1 MKDYIFYQPNLKLD
15 KSYYA
20 DGKKEIELLTAEIK
34 TADNNLKPNLENLS
48 KKIITLK
55 NLQPLLPEIF
65 KPTVKTLYN
74 TIEFIFIQIDSDV
87 LPKKDIY
94 EHIPEEDIPDDNE
107 VNESDIIIKKPEKDT
122 DTKTKDYDF
131 LFSQDIP
138 SVDIKVIE
146 KDKSELMNKYYSGAL
161 LQLLDDYINKLNK
174 AILSY
179 YENMFSVIEDTKNN
193 NTDET
198 YNPYK
203 NDFSYIEKLY
213 TYSTKDIENNNLKH
227 LSDYIIKNQIIL
239 DQKKRMMEKLFND
252 KQSLIKIKNC
262 EIAKE
267 LYLRYLKEGNRE
279 NNSFPDVLSNM
290 ILKES
295 QLHYEKKID
304 DSLYELYKYLNSSV
318 IILNECFNIYTR
330 TSNIKKI
337 LLDEENIK
345 L

>member
-20 DGKKEIELLTAEIK
+20 DGKKKIELLTAEIK

-94 EHIPEEDIPDDNE
+94 GHIPEENIPDDNE

-179 YENMFSVIEDTKNN
+179 YENIFPVIEDTNN

-213 TYSTKDIENNNLKH
+213 T
-227 LSDYIIKNQIIL
+227 
-239 DQKKRMMEKLFND
+239 
-252 KQSLIKIKNC
+252 
-262 EIAKE
+262 
-267 LYLRYLKEGNRE
+267 
-279 NNSFPDVLSNM
+279 
-290 ILKES
+290 
-295 QLHYEKKID
+295 
-304 DSLYELYKYLNSSV
+304 
-318 IILNECFNIYTR
+318 
-330 TSNIKKI
+330 
-337 LLDEENIK
+337 
-345 L
+345 

>member
-1 MKDYIFYQPNLKLD
+1 MRDYIFYQPNLKLD

-20 DGKKEIELLTAEIK
+20 DGKKEIELLTAEVN

-48 KKIITLK
+48 KKIIILK

-65 KPTVKTLYN
+65 KPTIKTLYN
-74 TIEFIFIQIDSDV
+74 TIEFIFIQIDSET

-94 EHIPEEDIPDDNE
+94 DKIPEEEIPDDNE

-131 LFSQDIP
+131 LFSKDIP

-174 AILSY
+174 AILNY
-179 YENMFSVIEDTKNN
+179 YEDMFSVIEDTKNSV
-193 NTDET
+193 DET

-213 TYSTKDIENNNLKH
+213 TYSTKDIENDNLKH
-227 LSDYIIKNQIIL
+227 LSDYIIKNQIVL

-252 KQSLIKIKNC
+252 RQSLIKIKNC

-295 QLHYEKKID
+295 QFHYEKKID

-337 LLDEENIK
+337 LLEEENIK